1 MPRRIHRR
9 QWPAKGTEPP
19 VTLARWLVK
28 ADNAARVAVAAKAA
42 VAGGVKAA
50 AGAAKA
56 EAGAAKAVVAGVAA
70 ADDVATAAA
79 GDVVTA
85 ASVKVAA
92 RAILVRATFRWLRAG

>member
-42 VAGGVKAA
+42 VAG
-50 AGAAKA
+50 
-56 EAGAAKAVVAGVAA
+56 VAA
-70 ADDVATAAA
+70 AVDDVATAAA

>member
-28 ADNAARVAVAAKAA
+28 ADNAARVAV
-42 VAGGVKAA
+42 
-50 AGAAKA
+50 
-56 EAGAAKAVVAGVAA
+56 AAKAVVAGVAA

>member
-56 EAGAAKAVVAGVAA
+56 VVAGVAA